1 MGPVSVLLLYNK
13 YNIVPF
19 SIYSKMTVSHAQIE
33 SSLYNAFIYMG
44 HHLHTKLVLQIG
56 KREVDTRITKYNY

>member
-1 MGPVSVLLLYNK
+1 
-13 YNIVPF
+13 
-19 SIYSKMTVSHAQIE
+19 MTVSHARIE